1 MGYHKVLP
9 MKTFKEYC
17 KDTIFTY
24 EWTEFVDR
32 TPDKLLKEGSLWD
45 WMYKKNK
52 AIFYRGQSSSGK
64 GMGFG
69 MLGLGIYLTWS
80 ESMAQKFADKQS
92 GGIVQTYKV
101 KKNLKMADN
110 TSKDFAKAMAALG
123 RKPWEWSHSKEFSGF
138 LTGELKQLGYDG
150 AYSDNPAEG
159 VVVFDKKNVKEIR

>member
-1 MGYHKVLP
+1 MGTYQVAN

-24 EWTEFVDR
+24 EWSEFVDR
-32 TPDKLLKEGSLWD
+32 TPMKLLKEASLWD

-52 AIFYRGQSSSGK
+52 SVFYRGQSSSGK

-80 ESMAQKFADKQS
+80 ESMAQQFAKKQTR
-92 GGIVQTYKV
+92 GVVQSFKV
-101 KKNLKMADN
+101 KKGLKMADN
-110 TSKDFAKAMAALG
+110 TSKDFAKAMANLG
-123 RKPWEWSHSKEFSGF
+123 RKPWEWSRSKEFSGF
-138 LTGELKQLGYDG
+138 LTGELKQMGYDG

-159 VVVFDKKNVKEIR
+159 IVVFDKKNVKEVK